1 MTNTNYIYTRSCWFC
16 SEAILYYSAS
26 LLTILRVNLDVVEVY
41 WFEIDQSGST
51 VPQVLFLEEQF
62 LSPYECSPPFKKE
75 KDSQCDAQA
84 GLSMARS

>member
-1 MTNTNYIYTRSCWFC
+1 M
-16 SEAILYYSAS
+16 
-26 LLTILRVNLDVVEVY
+26 EVY